1 MIISGETG
9 WTQARRDNI
18 VPSMLA
24 TETRI
29 TYRQILAIALPMV
42 ISQASETFMM
52 LADRYFLSFVSM
64 EALAAAMS
72 GGLSNFVFQSLFIG
86 LIGYTNALV
95 AQYYGADKLH
105 RGVRTVTQGIILSI
119 IAYPVTLALIPLGR
133 LSFVWAGHGEVQI
146 ATEYAYFSILMF
158 GALFGFLRTTF
169 SGFFIGIGKTRV
181 VLLANFAGMLVNVPL
196 NYVLIFGKLGLPAMG
211 IRGAALGTLGGAMLT
226 VLIMAVAYLR
236 NAEYR
241 EHRQERSWRYDRKIM
256 ASLLRFGAP
265 AGVEMFLNVMAFN
278 IGLQLLHSYGVGVA
292 AAVTITFNYD
302 MVAFIPMLGL
312 GFATT
317 SIVGRYMGAGNPEL
331 ARKAGFKA
339 WSLSMIYGLL
349 IMGLFIFGAG
359 PLVSVFSASFT
370 EGDGEFLAL
379 ARQMLRLAALY
390 TFADMSQLL
399 FSSIVCGRRCEN
411 GESPESSMSITEHH
425 LRRTGSNWDVLPLK
439 SGCAMPDPTAPRE
452 RAKLNGSFA
461 PFAVSFSPSWLMNCP
476 WMR

>member
-399 FSSIVCGRRCEN
+399 FSSALRGAGDTRWVMWVSVVLHWLYAGAAIVLIN
-411 GESPESSMSITEHH
+411 H
-425 LRRTGSNWDVLPLK
+425 LRIPPLSMWLVFIGFILVL
-439 SGCAMPDPTAPRE
+439 GAAMAGRYI
-452 RAKLNGSFA
+452 RGK
-461 PFAVSFSPSWLMNCP
+461 
-476 WMR
+476 WMSLRLVEATEA